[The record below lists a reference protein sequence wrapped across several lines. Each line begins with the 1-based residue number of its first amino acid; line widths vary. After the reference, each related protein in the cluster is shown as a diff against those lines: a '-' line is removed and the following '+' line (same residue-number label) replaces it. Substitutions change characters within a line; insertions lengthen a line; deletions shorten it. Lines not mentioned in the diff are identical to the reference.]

1 MDFELQPLPYEK
13 NALEPYISGLTID
26 VHYERHHRGYLDKL
40 KELIGGTRDAEREL
54 GELVE
59 HAEGEVLHN
68 AAQVWNHD
76 FYWQSLSP
84 VTHTDPPPQL
94 VDAIEK
100 TFRSVGALRWQ
111 LAAAANGL
119 FGSGYAWLV
128 IDRDSR
134 LRVMPMGN
142 ADNPIRDGL
151 TPLLTIDVWEH
162 AYYLDRRNRRM
173 DYVAGVVDHLLNWE
187 FATENFEAR
196 TRRR

>member
-100 TFRSVGALRWQ
+100 TFRSVG
-111 LAAAANGL
+111 
-119 FGSGYAWLV
+119 
-128 IDRDSR
+128 
-134 LRVMPMGN
+134 
-142 ADNPIRDGL
+142 
-151 TPLLTIDVWEH
+151 
-162 AYYLDRRNRRM
+162 
-173 DYVAGVVDHLLNWE
+173 
-187 FATENFEAR
+187 
-196 TRRR
+196 